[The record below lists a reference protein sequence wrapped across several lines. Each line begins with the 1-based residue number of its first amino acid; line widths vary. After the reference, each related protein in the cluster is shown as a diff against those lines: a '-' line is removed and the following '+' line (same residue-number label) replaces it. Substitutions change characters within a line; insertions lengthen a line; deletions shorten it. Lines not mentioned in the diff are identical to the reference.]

1 MSYEL
6 DNTQPEA
13 ATLREQLRITRQK
26 NKALQTQLEESKQVL
41 DHYRQ
46 AVDNSPNAIFSI
58 DREGFITTWNPSC
71 ITIFKYDISILGS
84 HFRLLLND
92 QAEADY
98 LEKEVLHAGEIIT
111 LSNLDLTYKSRTGET
126 REMVSRI
133 YPVENGKGKVSG
145 FVFANTDVTERNRIH
160 RELELYRH
168 HLEELVEER
177 TSTLIQEVQHRKT
190 AQKGLQASYDSL
202 VTILD
207 SMDFAIQVIS
217 LEQDEIIFI
226 NNRLNT
232 LSAEGNKIKPDYQLF
247 APLATLSQVTEK
259 GDSLAGQ
266 GDERSITHFD
276 AVTNRWYLLQ
286 EREILW
292 VDRSRVLLQVAT
304 DITERKQIDEERQ
317 RVEKLESLGVLAGGI
332 AHDFNNQLTGIMG
345 SLSLLKSRTD
355 PANRNY
361 GLLDNAVKAATR
373 ATSLTRQLL
382 TFSKGGA
389 PVRSIIAVEEVLRE
403 AVSFALTGSAVKT
416 IIKIDS
422 DLART
427 EADPGQLN
435 QVFHNLALN
444 AKQVMPD
451 GGTLTVSA
459 GTYSISNRKHLND
472 LPPGKY
478 IRIDFSD
485 TGPGIAPEIS
495 DKIFDP
501 YFTTKKTGEGL
512 GLATVHTIITKH
524 NGKITVEPN
533 TGTGSTFRILL
544 PATKKV
550 APILSKKK
558 TSRQISHGKILLMDD
573 EEVIRQVGKAMLN
586 HLGYTVDI
594 AADGREA
601 LRHYTAAWE
610 SKKPYDVVI
619 LDLTIPGGMGG
630 REAARRLLQIN
641 PKVKTIASSGY
652 SDSPVMANS
661 TDYGFSAV
669 LQKPYKVEEVAD
681 TLQHLLAK

>member
-1 MSYEL
+1 MSFDL
-6 DNTQPEA
+6 DNTQSHA
-13 ATLREQLRITRQK
+13 GSLHEQLHIARQN
-26 NKALQTQLEESKQVL
+26 NKVLQAQLEESRQL
-41 DHYRQ
+41 LGHYRQ

-58 DREGFITTWNPSC
+58 DREGYITTWNPSC
-71 ITIFKYDISILGS
+71 TAIFKYDTSVLGS

-111 LSNLDLTYKSRTGET
+111 LSNLDLTYKSRFGET

-133 YPVENGKGKVSG
+133 YPVENDKGKVSG

-160 RELELYRH
+160 RELEVYRH

-190 AQKGLQASYDSL
+190 AQQGLQASYDSL

-207 SMDFAIQVIS
+207 SMDIAIQVIS
-217 LEQDEIIFI
+217 LEQDESIFI
-226 NNRLNT
+226 NNRLDT
-232 LSAEGNKIKPDYQLF
+232 LSIEGKKIKPDYQLF
-247 APLATLSQVTEK
+247 SPLAALPQITEQR
-259 GDSLAGQ
+259 DSLGGQ

-276 AVTNRWYLLQ
+276 TVTNRWYLLH

-345 SLSLLKSRTD
+345 SLSLLQSRTD
-355 PANRNY
+355 PESRNY

-389 PVRSIIAVEEVLRE
+389 PVRSVIAVGEVLRE

-416 IIKIDS
+416 IIAIDS
-422 DLART
+422 DLAHT
-427 EADPGQLN
+427 EADPGQLS

-459 GTYSISNRKHLND
+459 QNFAIKSRKYLNG

-501 YFTTKKTGEGL
+501 YFTTKETGEGL

-524 NGKITVEPN
+524 KGKITVEPN
-533 TGTGSTFRILL
+533 TDTGATFRIIL
-544 PATKKV
+544 PATSKV
-550 APILSKKK
+550 PPVLSKRKEI
-558 TSRQISHGKILLMDD
+558 RQRSQGRILLMDD
-573 EEVIRQVGKAMLN
+573 EEIICQVAKAMLT
-586 HLGYTVDI
+586 HLGYTVEI
-594 AADGREA
+594 TGDGKEA
-601 LRHYTAAWE
+601 LRYYTAAWE
-610 SKKPYDVVI
+610 SKNPYDIVI

-630 REAARRLLQIN
+630 KEVARRLLQIN
-641 PKVKTIASSGY
+641 PKVKAIASSGY

-661 TDYGFSAV
+661 TDFGFSAV

-681 TLQHLLAK
+681 TLQHLLEN